1 MQEPALTG
9 LCSRK
14 QAGRPRVPRIIGK
27 ARIQRRMSAHEDPW
41 HDVLDVHPT
50 AHRPDCLT
58 GHAWLQLPDRI
69 CEVHRGLLEFWY
81 DAPGCA
87 LTDEES
93 LSYAGWPRQASQC
106 SSKPTTALSERIAR
120 SIAAWIRSGSCV
132 RRAGLCA
139 RRGPRDRGSAA
150 IHAGATRPLKHLS
163 RNPAEGLELIGGL

>member
-41 HDVLDVHPT
+41 QRRDLDVHPT

-81 DAPGCA
+81 DPPGCA
-87 LTDEES
+87 LTDEELALLRRVATAGEPVLFQADDGS
-93 LSYAGWPRQASQC
+93 VATHRAFDRRVDTLRELRQAGWIVRETWAAGPGQRGHPRRRYTAAQASI
-106 SSKPTTALSERIAR
+106 TE
-120 SIAAWIRSGSCV
+120 SG
-132 RRAGLCA
+132 R
-139 RRGPRDRGSAA
+139 
-150 IHAGATRPLKHLS
+150 
-163 RNPAEGLELIGGL
+163 EGWS